1 MSKKD
6 IDKFP
11 SIDNVHEV
19 LSDLTGLFDDR
30 NKLLDTMFREDKYK
44 EFLLAENMQQLAEA
58 DKRDDSANG
67 RIKKDLANGYEVLK
81 AKTTMQKFAN
91 FISPS
96 SIPPMDLT
104 SADDFTD
111 DEATEEEEAPVE
123 KEAPEK
129 GEKGDKGDDGAD
141 GADAEV
147 VKPDKPKP
155 KSRVFSW
162 QRQQTPKLKLAE
174 GGAVAPSP
182 MMNSLTPQAGQRPEG
197 KSGVKSLESLGL
209 VGKKNVA
216 SELTE
221 DLGLEEYKKALADA
235 MALPLKAVAAGLAG
249 LMDNMDVPGGEGAAI
264 EGQVA
269 KVGKTFGVKTKKKKK
284 DKKSGGFG
292 IGSMLKMLLPFGM
305 GASRPKGKSKFSKQ
319 NYDQGRLSLKDFE
332 KMGKGD
338 PNWDPKHEYQVYMDE
353 IGTNQRRFEEGD
365 PTLTAFSGGPSLAP
379 DTLSTQGDT
388 KIDAMRNSITNITQ
402 GAKNMFMKSKA
413 VTQVRAATG
422 LISRLLGKVQ
432 PATEGSQYNNQDINS
447 LTNQVIMDN
456 EMNMSELNQLT
467 IKGIGESEMS
477 SESIMKAIASM
488 GSNKGMGIGESD
500 PLPPAPLRP
509 SKHLLHSISIVD
521 GGQTPN
527 DVV

>member
-96 SIPPMDLT
+96 AIPPMDLT

-123 KEAPEK
+123 KEKSEEP
-129 GEKGDKGDDGAD
+129 EKGDKGDPGEDGAD
-141 GADAEV
+141 GADAQPE
-147 VKPDKPKP
+147 KPKP

-174 GGAVAPSP
+174 GGVVPPSP
-182 MMNSLTPQAGQRPEG
+182 MMNSLTPTAGQRPET

-216 SELTE
+216 TELTE

-249 LMDNMDVPGGEGAAI
+249 LMEKIDVPGGEGAAL
-264 EGQVA
+264 EGQIS

-284 DKKSGGFG
+284 ENKLMNFVQGGGIIGALGRMLGGGKKKKS
-292 IGSMLKMLLPFGM
+292 
-305 GASRPKGKSKFSKQ
+305 KGKSYKTDEEL
-319 NYDQGRLSLKDFE
+319 NAAIE
-332 KMGKGD
+332 KSDVQDKALMEYLDTGEWPEWGGEKPKG
-338 PNWDPKHEYQVYMDE
+338 V
-353 IGTNQRRFEEGD
+353 
-365 PTLTAFSGGPSLAP
+365 GGPSLGMGGAAHPPEAP
-379 DTLSTQGDT
+379 DTISTQGSTRLD
-388 KIDAMRNSITNITQ
+388 KVRNTFNTIKQ
-402 GAKNMFMKSKA
+402 GAKKAFMSSSTGMA
-413 VTQVRAATG
+413 ISATTSV
-422 LISRLLGKVQ
+422 LNKILGGVQ
-432 PATEGSQYNNQDINS
+432 PAEKGSQYEKQDINS

-467 IKGIGESEMS
+467 IKGATGEADMS

-500 PLPPAPLRP
+500 PLPPAPLKP

>member
-1 MSKKD
+1 MKD

-11 SIDNVHEV
+11 SIENVHEV

-44 EFLLAENMQQLAEA
+44 DFLLAENMQQLAEA

-81 AKTTMQKFAN
+81 AKTTMKKFAN
-91 FISPS
+91 FISPGS
-96 SIPPMDLT
+96 LPPMDLT
-104 SADDFTD
+104 ETDDFSED
-111 DEATEEEEAPVE
+111 DDYEEEEAPVE

-162 QRQQTPKLKLAE
+162 QKQQTPKLKLAE
-174 GGAVAPSP
+174 GGAVNPSP
-182 MMNSLTPQAGQRPEG
+182 MMNSLTPTAGQRPET

-249 LMDNMDVPGGEGAAI
+249 LMDNMDVPGGETAAL

-269 KVGKTFGVKTKKKKK
+269 KVGKTFGVKTKKKQKK
-284 DKKSGGFG
+284 DKQGGGFG
-292 IGSMLKMLLPFGM
+292 ICLLYTSPSPRDRQK
-305 GASRPKGKSKFSKQ
+305 SR
-319 NYDQGRLSLKDFE
+319 
-332 KMGKGD
+332 M
-338 PNWDPKHEYQVYMDE
+338 
-353 IGTNQRRFEEGD
+353 
-365 PTLTAFSGGPSLAP
+365 PSSA
-379 DTLSTQGDT
+379 
-388 KIDAMRNSITNITQ
+388 
-402 GAKNMFMKSKA
+402 
-413 VTQVRAATG
+413 
-422 LISRLLGKVQ
+422 
-432 PATEGSQYNNQDINS
+432 
-447 LTNQVIMDN
+447 
-456 EMNMSELNQLT
+456 
-467 IKGIGESEMS
+467 
-477 SESIMKAIASM
+477 
-488 GSNKGMGIGESD
+488 
-500 PLPPAPLRP
+500 
-509 SKHLLHSISIVD
+509 
-521 GGQTPN
+521 
-527 DVV
+527 

>member
-1 MSKKD
+1 MKD

-11 SIDNVHEV
+11 SIENVHEV

-44 EFLLAENMQQLAEA
+44 DFLLAENMQQLAEA

-81 AKTTMQKFAN
+81 AQTTMKKFAN
-91 FISPS
+91 FISPGAL
-96 SIPPMDLT
+96 PPIDLT
-104 SADDFTD
+104 SSDDYNED
-111 DEATEEEEAPVE
+111 DDYEEEEAPVE

-129 GEKGDKGDDGAD
+129 GDKGDKGDDGAD

-162 QRQQTPKLKLAE
+162 QKQQTPKLKLAE
-174 GGAVAPSP
+174 GGAVNPSP
-182 MMNSLTPQAGQRPEG
+182 MMNSLTPTAGQRPET

-249 LMDNMDVPGGEGAAI
+249 LLDNMDVPGGETAAL

-269 KVGKTFGVKTKKKKK
+269 KVGKTFGVKTKKQQKK
-284 DKKSGGFG
+284 DKEDKQNPLLS
-292 IGSMLKMLLPFGM
+292 IARLLLPFGL
-305 GASRPKGKSKFSKQ
+305 GAKRKKPKQESYQIATEKKQSFDMYGNIIDSSSSYSDSRDEPK
-319 NYDQGRLSLKDFE
+319 
-332 KMGKGD
+332 
-338 PNWDPKHEYQVYMDE
+338 
-353 IGTNQRRFEEGD
+353 
-365 PTLTAFSGGPSLAP
+365 GGPSLVRSAPGYLGIGGAEHPKLAP
-379 DTLSTQGDT
+379 DTLSTQGNT

-413 VTQVRAATG
+413 VTQVKAATG
-422 LISRLLGKVQ
+422 LVSRLLGKVQ
-432 PATEGSQYNNQDINS
+432 PATEGSQYNNQDINN
-447 LTNQVIMDN
+447 LTNQVMMDN
-456 EMNMSELNQLT
+456 EMHMSQLT
-467 IKGIGESEMS
+467 NMQIKSASEQSDMGM
-477 SESIMKAIASM
+477 EAIMQTIAKM
-488 GSNKGMGIGESD
+488 GGTPMGIGESD
-500 PLPPAPLRP
+500 PLPPAPLKP

-527 DVV
+527 DIV

>member
-1 MSKKD
+1 MKD

-11 SIDNVHEV
+11 SIENVHEV

-44 EFLLAENMQQLAEA
+44 DFLLAENMQQLAEA

-67 RIKKDLANGYEVLK
+67 RIKKDLENGYEVLK
-81 AKTTMQKFAN
+81 AKTTMKKFAN
-91 FISPS
+91 FISPG
-96 SIPPMDLT
+96 SIPPIDLT
-104 SADDFTD
+104 SSDDYNED
-111 DEATEEEEAPVE
+111 DDYEEEEAPVE

-129 GEKGDKGDDGAD
+129 GDKGDKGDDGAD

-162 QRQQTPKLKLAE
+162 QKQQTPKLKLAE
-174 GGAVAPSP
+174 GGAVNPSP
-182 MMNSLTPQAGQRPEG
+182 MMNSLTPTAGQRPET

-249 LMDNMDVPGGEGAAI
+249 LLDNMDVPGGETAAL

-284 DKKSGGFG
+284 ENKLMNFVQGGGIIGALGRMLGGGGKKKKSKGKTYKTDEELNAALDASNLQDKAILEFVDSGEWPEWGGP
-292 IGSMLKMLLPFGM
+292 K
-305 GASRPKGKSKFSKQ
+305 PKG
-319 NYDQGRLSLKDFE
+319 
-332 KMGKGD
+332 
-338 PNWDPKHEYQVYMDE
+338 
-353 IGTNQRRFEEGD
+353 I
-365 PTLTAFSGGPSLAP
+365 GGPSLGAGGAEHPKLAP
-379 DTLSTQGDT
+379 DTLSTQGNT

-413 VTQVRAATG
+413 VTQVKAATG
-422 LISRLLGKVQ
+422 LVSRLLGKVQ
-432 PATEGSQYNNQDINS
+432 PATEGSQYNNQDINN
-447 LTNQVIMDN
+447 LTNQVMMDN
-456 EMNMSELNQLT
+456 EMHMSQLT
-467 IKGIGESEMS
+467 NMQIKSASEQSDMGM
-477 SESIMKAIASM
+477 EAIMQTIAKM
-488 GSNKGMGIGESD
+488 GGTPMGIGESD
-500 PLPPAPLRP
+500 PLPPAPLKP

-527 DVV
+527 DIV